1 MNTEPFSSP
10 APMGHRDTKSSLVVI
25 VSGLG
30 TTGLALLGV
39 YLLNQRS
46 DDFNIM
52 GWYANYIL
60 PVGALIVGVVAS
72 SGYGIASWF
81 SGVKITKSLL
91 WTVLGL
97 QTLAYFAAQYI
108 EFKSMQLI
116 YEDGTLVGFWT
127 YFDFA
132 ARSFAWQQNDGSP
145 GEPLGLW
152 GYALRGLEL
161 AGFLGGSLIV
171 PAVMSKRPYCPDCQ
185 RYMRTKQLVR
195 VAASVPARKVK
206 KSDTAGQAAYDAEQ
220 QQAFEAGLQK
230 IEAVQQLASAQKP
243 SEFQTVLVELKP
255 DERAA
260 GKLPRQFILKLVECK
275 RCRSG
280 WLQADVFLQGSQIQR
295 KEFNRAEVNPEF
307 VRMVWP

>member
-1 MNTEPFSSP
+1 MNTDQFSPP

-25 VSGLG
+25 VSGLV

-39 YLLNQRS
+39 YLLNHRS
-46 DDFNIM
+46 DEFNIM

-72 SGYGIASWF
+72 SGYGVASWF
-81 SGVKITKSLL
+81 SGVKITRSLL

-97 QTLAYFAAQYI
+97 QTLAYFGAQYI

-116 YEDGTLVGFWT
+116 YEDGTPVGFWT

-132 ARSFAWQQNDGSP
+132 ARSFAWRQDDGSP

-161 AGFLGGSLIV
+161 TGFLGGSLIV

-185 RYMRTKQLVR
+185 RYMRTRQLSR

-206 KSDTAGQAAYDAEQ
+206 KSDVAGQAAYDTEQ
-220 QQAFEAGLQK
+220 QQAFEAGLRK
-230 IEAVQQLASAQKP
+230 VEAVQQLATTQKP
-243 SEFQTVLVELKP
+243 GEFQSALAELKS
-255 DERAA
+255 EEKAA
-260 GKLPRQFILKLVECK
+260 AKLPRQFILKLVEC
-275 RCRSG
+275 RQCRTG
-280 WLQADVFLQGSQIQR
+280 WLQADVFLQGSQVQQ
-295 KEFNRAEVNPEF
+295 KEFKRVLLNPEF
-307 VRMVWP
+307 VRMSWP